1 MKDLFFPRICI
12 VLALVILAGV
22 AALWVLLQAIFVGP
36 ELAGIPFPDPG
47 KGAAIYRAQLLA
59 PPEWL
64 LAALSR
70 LLRLDPWIY
79 ALGLLV
85 LLPVLLS
92 LGIDWAA
99 GRRRNTPRAPLDD
112 IPRLDRRSLR
122 PRGDKHRP

>member
-1 MKDLFFPRICI
+1 M
-12 VLALVILAGV
+12 ILAGV
-22 AALWVLLQAIFVGP
+22 AALWVLLEAIFVGP

-47 KGAAIYRAQLLA
+47 TGAALYRAELLA

-64 LAALSR
+64 PAAQAR
-70 LLRLDPWIY
+70 LPRLDPWIY

-85 LLPVLLS
+85 VLPVLLS

-99 GRRRNTPRAPLDD
+99 GRRRNTPRVPSDD

-122 PRGDKHRP
+122 PRGGRHRS

>member
-1 MKDLFFPRICI
+1 M
-12 VLALVILAGV
+12 ILAGV
-22 AALWVLLQAIFVGP
+22 AALWVLLEAIFAEP

-47 KGAAIYRAQLLA
+47 TGAALYRAELLA

-70 LLRLDPWIY
+70 LDPWIY

-85 LLPVLLS
+85 ALPVLLS
-92 LGIDWAA
+92 LGIDWAV

-122 PRGDKHRP
+122 PRGGRHRP

>member
-22 AALWVLLQAIFVGP
+22 AALWVLLQAVFAGP
-36 ELAGIPFPDPG
+36 ELAVIPFPHPG
-47 KGAAIYRAQLLA
+47 KGAAVYRAQLLA

-64 LAALSR
+64 LAAVAR
-70 LLRLDPWIY
+70 VLRPAPWLC

-99 GRRRNTPRAPLDD
+99 GRRRNTPRAPLDN